1 MSETKLENHH
11 NLLAAIERKIKENEE
26 KIINI
31 FSEYVDMILKD
42 EAIHEDKFY
51 DLMRHYAICSLREC
65 GIKADVMYVADD
77 MYQTTY
83 KTYLSL
89 DELKIDWYKMYPED
103 KAYIRVNNAI
113 IAFIVIRYDAD
124 ILWIQLNR
132 YIKINKIENIRI
144 DYPDEEED
152 KDEL

>member
-1 MSETKLENHH
+1 M
-11 NLLAAIERKIKENEE
+11 
-26 KIINI
+26 
-31 FSEYVDMILKD
+31 
-42 EAIHEDKFY
+42 EDS
-51 DLMRHYAICSLREC
+51 LCSGSAC
-65 GIKADVMYVADD
+65 
-77 MYQTTY
+77 
-83 KTYLSL
+83 